1 MSVFKKFLHIVG
13 ARPNFIKVG
22 PLIKS
27 LDEKIL
33 PGNQLLLHT
42 GQHFDNNM
50 SDVFFNELELPK
62 PDINLNVSTSNP
74 ILQLSEMISGLSDT
88 LTNFK
93 PDCIIV
99 YGDTNS
105 ALAGALAG
113 TKLSIPVAHV
123 EAGLRSNDKNMP
135 EEINRIITDN
145 ISEFLFTPSKDADK
159 NLARENIS
167 ANKIFFVGNIMI
179 DTLINSMPKINNS
192 SVLEKLGLINN
203 HVSHIQPYTVLTL
216 HRPTNVDNYQLL
228 KHLLESVT
236 SVPDISPIVFP
247 VHPRATHLVNTIC
260 KNIDSKRLIC
270 IEPLGYL
277 DFLKLIKESSLVIT
291 DSGGIQEETTYL
303 QTPCITLRTT
313 TERPITI
320 TEGTNELINPE
331 SLNLAD
337 LLKISI
343 PNLKNKPSTIPELWD
358 GKTGS
363 RIAHILTAQYD
374 N

>member
-62 PDINLNVSTSNP
+62 PDINLNVSTGNP